1 MKRNKKKKIL
11 LFPPHTKEVNRA
23 SIGDKSHPLRY
34 LLSLFLFGTGRSL
47 ARKFFGWKRADPYI
61 QAKYIKRTA
70 RDRERGR
77 SALWR
82 RGATDLEGRR
92 KWWGPVFI
100 RLGFLFVYFQ
110 LSRGR
115 TV

>member
-70 RDRERGR
+70 RERERGG
-77 SALWR
+77 ALYGGGERQTWKEEEN
-82 RGATDLEGRR
+82 GG
-92 KWWGPVFI
+92 G
-100 RLGFLFVYFQ
+100 LFSSVSDFS
-110 LSRGR
+110 LS
-115 TV
+115 TSS

>member
-61 QAKYIKRTA
+61 QAKYIKGRPG
-70 RDRERGR
+70 RERGG
-77 SALWR
+77 ALYGGGERQTWKEEEN
-82 RGATDLEGRR
+82 GG
-92 KWWGPVFI
+92 G
-100 RLGFLFVYFQ
+100 LFSSVSDFS
-110 LSRGR
+110 LS
-115 TV
+115 TSS

>member
-1 MKRNKKKKIL
+1 METGGSIYPGEIYKKDGQG
-11 LFPPHTKEVNRA
+11 E
-23 SIGDKSHPLRY
+23 
-34 LLSLFLFGTGRSL
+34 
-47 ARKFFGWKRADPYI
+47 
-61 QAKYIKRTA
+61 
-70 RDRERGR
+70 RERG

>member
-1 MKRNKKKKIL
+1 MKRNKKKIL

-47 ARKFFGWKRADPYI
+47 APKFFRMETGGSIYPGEIY
-61 QAKYIKRTA
+61 KRTA

-110 LSRGR
+110 LSRRR